1 MQDTKNKSLGKTF
14 NSLWSAAIVSNFSDG
29 LLGTAAPLLAATLT
43 SDPVLIS
50 MMAALTMLPWLFF
63 AIPIGA
69 LVDRIN
75 RRTAILVVQSIRVA
89 ISISVTTM
97 IATGTLTLTLFYVL
111 VFIVGV
117 SEVLNDT
124 ATQSVV
130 PKLLTSDKL
139 ERGNSRLQLAE
150 IVMQQFIGTPL
161 GGIFFALAIWLP
173 FSGTGAGYLVAI
185 CLVLL
190 IPRQALAPE
199 SNVVGRDRKSLFKEM
214 AEGIAYL
221 IAHKS
226 LLRLV
231 LTTTAVGLCFSMAT
245 STSVLYVLHRL
256 NLPKEAFG
264 FLLLVAG
271 VGALLGALAAPKLS
285 KRFGRSTTLA
295 TMICVSSVMLLMQ
308 GLIPNVAAFAI
319 FGALGG
325 FSMSNWNILLM
336 STYHQMIPNEIFGR
350 IHGTRRTLVWG
361 MMPVGALL
369 GGALAKIDL
378 QTPWIVGGL
387 IATLVSGLSIRFL
400 SSMQTDKVG

>member
-1 MQDTKNKSLGKTF
+1 VPNTKTKSLGQTF
-14 NSLWSAAIVSNFSDG
+14 NSLWSAALASNFSDG

-50 MMAALTMLPWLFF
+50 MMAALTMLPWLLF
-63 AIPIGA
+63 AIPIGT

-75 RRTAILVVQSIRVA
+75 RRTAILVVQSTRVI
-89 ISISVTTM
+89 ISIAVAVT
-97 IATGTLTLTLFYVL
+97 IASNSLSLTVFYVL
-111 VFIVGV
+111 VFVLGT

-130 PKLLTSDKL
+130 PQLLSDDKL

-150 IVMQQFIGTPL
+150 IVMQQFVGTPL
-161 GGIFFALAIWLP
+161 GGVFFSLLLWLP
-173 FSGTGAGYLVAI
+173 FASNAAGYLIAI
-185 CLVLL
+185 CLVLM
-190 IPRQALAPE
+190 IPKSALQSQPKPDGHVA
-199 SNVVGRDRKSLFKEM
+199 KSMM
-214 AEGIAYL
+214 AEMREGIHYL
-221 IAHKS
+221 FTHKN

-245 STSVLYVLHRL
+245 STTVLYCLHRL
-256 NLPKEAFG
+256 MVPRSAYG
-264 FLLLVAG
+264 FLLVIG
-271 VGALLGALAAPKLS
+271 GIGALLGAFAAPKLS
-285 KRFGRSTTLA
+285 SRFGRNRTLA
-295 TMICVSSVMLLMQ
+295 VMICLSSAMLLFQ
-308 GLIPNVAAFAI
+308 GLIPNVAAFAV
-319 FGALGG
+319 FAALGG

-361 MMPVGALL
+361 MMPIGALL